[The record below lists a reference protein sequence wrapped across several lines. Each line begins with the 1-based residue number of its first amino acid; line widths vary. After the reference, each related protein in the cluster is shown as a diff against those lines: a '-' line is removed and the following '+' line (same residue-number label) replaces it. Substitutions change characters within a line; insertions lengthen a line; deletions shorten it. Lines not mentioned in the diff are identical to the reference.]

1 MSRTRWKNLLR
12 RVLGDT
18 GANALIEFLRI
29 RFDLLGVLDYLMHPE
44 RRGGPFNGQQVR
56 MALFESI
63 LAKSS
68 PAIIVET
75 GTYLGSTTEY
85 LAATQ
90 LPVYS
95 VEYDRRAYGFAKAR
109 LWTRRSVH
117 LKRGD
122 SRAALQEW
130 LDGPIHNHRSGPV
143 LFYLDAGFR
152 STKKP
157 NLPKQ

>member
-1 MSRTRWKNLLR
+1 MSRARWKSLPR

-18 GANALIEFLRI
+18 AANVLLNYLR
-29 RFDLLGVLDYLMHPE
+29 HPE
-44 RRGGPFNGQQVR
+44 RGGPFNGQQAR

-75 GTYLGSTTEY
+75 GTYLGSTTKY
-85 LAATQ
+85 LAATK

-95 VEYDRRAYGFAKAR
+95 VEYDRRAYAFAKAR

-130 LDGPIHNHRSGPV
+130 LDGPIHNHSSGPV
-143 LFYLDAGFR
+143 LFY
-152 STKKP
+152 
-157 NLPKQ
+157 